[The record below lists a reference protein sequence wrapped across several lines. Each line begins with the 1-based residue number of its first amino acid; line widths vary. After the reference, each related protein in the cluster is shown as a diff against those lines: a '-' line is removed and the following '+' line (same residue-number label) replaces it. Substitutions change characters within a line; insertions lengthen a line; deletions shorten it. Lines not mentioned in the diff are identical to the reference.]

1 MKLFA
6 KPVILG
12 FVAVGLLACDGT
24 TTPGSTGRGG
34 STGAAGTS
42 PGTGGGGAGSA
53 GATGPVPG
61 EGGVSGAAGAS
72 AGMTGAAGD
81 GAAGS
86 SSQPDAGLGSGGS
99 PDAGT
104 GSGGAGGHA
113 GAAGGAGGATGAGGA
128 GGKGAAGTGGKGAAG
143 STGAA
148 GTTGTAGGSGNFP
161 ARVSAP
167 YLETWNNVSLT
178 GLATATGHKFYTLA
192 FMISGGGCAA
202 TWNGDT
208 ALSSNKFVT
217 DLANL
222 RAMGGDVI
230 ISFGG
235 ASGVELGDA
244 CGTVETLQAA
254 YQAVITKYALK
265 WMDLDIEGGAESKTT
280 NVDRRNKALANLKAA
295 NPGLRVAYTLAVDP
309 SGLPQAQRNL
319 LANAKTNGLNV
330 DVVNVMAMDYGS
342 CNIDMGKAATDA
354 ATATRAQL
362 QKLGVTAAVGV
373 TPMVGVNDTTCENF
387 TTGNATT
394 LVDFANGSDFVDLL
408 AFWAVGAD
416 GSHAYLNI
424 FKTFK

>member
-1 MKLFA
+1 MKLST
-6 KPVILG
+6 KVITLG

-24 TTPGSTGRGG
+24 TTPGSTGHGG

-42 PGTGGGGAGSA
+42 PGTGGGGVGSA

-61 EGGVSGAAGAS
+61 QAGASGAAGAS

-99 PDAGT
+99 SPDAGT
-104 GSGGAGGHA
+104 GNGGAGGHA
-113 GAAGGAGGATGAGGA
+113 GAAGGAGKGGGGDA
-128 GGKGAAGTGGKGAAG
+128 GKGGGGTGGKGAAG
-143 STGAA
+143 AGGTVGGAGA
-148 GTTGTAGGSGNFP
+148 SGSGNFP
-161 ARVSAP
+161 ARFSAP

-235 ASGVELGDA
+235 ASGTELGDA
-244 CGTVETLQAA
+244 CTSVEALQAA

-265 WMDLDIEGGAESKTT
+265 WMDLDIESGAESKTAA
-280 NVDRRNKALANLKAA
+280 VDRRNKALKNLKDA
-295 NPGLRVAYTLAVDP
+295 NPGLRVAYTLAVSP

-362 QKLGVTAAVGV
+362 KTLGLTSAVGV

-394 LVDFANGSDFVDLL
+394 LVDFANAADFVDLL

>member
-1 MKLFA
+1 MKLST
-6 KPVILG
+6 KLSRPLVTLG

-24 TTPGSTGRGG
+24 TTPGNKGQGG
-34 STGAAGTS
+34 STGAAGAM
-42 PGTGGGGAGSA
+42 TGAAGVGAGSA

-61 EGGVSGAAGAS
+61 DSGASGAAGAS
-72 AGMTGAAGD
+72 AGTTGAAGD

-99 PDAGT
+99 SPDAGS

-113 GAAGGAGGATGAGGA
+113 GAAGGAGKGGGGA
-128 GGKGAAGTGGKGAAG
+128 GGKGAAGAVGSAGA
-143 STGAA
+143 S
-148 GTTGTAGGSGNFP
+148 GSGNFP
-161 ARVSAP
+161 AHVSAP

-208 ALSSNKFVT
+208 PLSSNKFVT

-254 YQAVITKYALK
+254 YQAVVTKYALK
-265 WMDLDIEGGAESKTT
+265 WIDLDIESGAESKMAA
-280 NVDRRNKALANLKAA
+280 VDRRNKALKNLKDA

-362 QKLGVTAAVGV
+362 KTLGLTSAVGV
-373 TPMVGVNDTTCENF
+373 TPMVGVNDTKCETF

-394 LVDFANGSDFVDLL
+394 LVDFANASDFVDLL

-416 GSHAYLNI
+416 GNHAYLNI
-424 FKTFK
+424 FKSFK